1 MAKNSKDA
9 YGASGNTSL
18 LLFDPNALTI
28 VEDPKHPLY
37 DERVDLPLSET
48 LIANILH
55 HGRVLQSVS
64 IRKNPET
71 GKVEVVA
78 GRQRVRAVREINR
91 RKKENKAFAEKW
103 GKDPMRV
110 PAVVE
115 RSRESDLMDV
125 MVSENEQRENDSPL
139 VRAEK
144 MRRLLDRGKTEA
156 EIQVLFGV
164 SSATVKNTL
173 ALLESSS
180 AVKKAVDSGRISV
193 ATAYKL
199 AKLPAPEQ
207 KEKVAQLL
215 AEAPATPGKKNK
227 KARKVREIVSGTS
240 GVRSEAKIK
249 ELRAQVETEEKIREN
264 ARLVALAVLDW
275 VLGVDGALGCFY
287 DEPEE
292 AAVLEEDEEDETE
305 AVEG

>member
-18 LLFDPNALTI
+18 LMFDPNVLTI
-28 VEDPKHPLY
+28 VEDPKHPLF
-37 DERVDLPLSET
+37 DERVNLPVSET

-55 HGRVLQSVS
+55 HGRILQSVS

-78 GRQRVRAVREINR
+78 GRRRVRAAREINR

-103 GKDPMRV
+103 GKDPIRV

-115 RSRESDLMDV
+115 RSRDSDLMDV
-125 MVSENEQRENDSPL
+125 MVSENEQREGDTPL

-144 MRRLLDRGKTEA
+144 MRRLLDRGKTES

-164 SSATVKNTL
+164 SVATVKNTL
-173 ALLESSS
+173 ALLEASST
-180 AVKKAVDSGRISV
+180 VKKAVDSGKISV

-227 KARKVREIVSGTS
+227 KARRAREIVSGTS
-240 GVRSEAKIK
+240 AIRAEKAIR
-249 ELRAQVETEEKIREN
+249 ELRAKVETEEKIREN

-275 VLGVDGALGCFY
+275 VLGTDGALGCFY

-305 AVEG
+305 AAEG